1 MHNINTLN
9 IDYDIIFTFNKKRRK
24 KNLSMD
30 YSFFLTNLNKY
41 LRFKRIL
48 HSTNQNNILIRDPVI
63 ELFVQSI
70 DIHSS
75 TQGRLFDSVTSFQF
89 V

>member
-41 LRFKRIL
+41 IL
-48 HSTNQNNILIRDPVI
+48 NEFCILPIKTT
-63 ELFVQSI
+63 F
-70 DIHSS
+70 
-75 TQGRLFDSVTSFQF
+75 
-89 V
+89 